1 MEWLAYGLSF
11 DGCKGRT
18 DLVARAIDDMT
29 AQQHCVAIV
38 SQIASEQINDLSG
51 AYLYG
56 CGIEAMFAAGLRL

>member
-1 MEWLAYGLSF
+1 
-11 DGCKGRT
+11 
-18 DLVARAIDDMT
+18 MT